1 MAHEVESMMYVG
13 KTPWHGLG
21 MAIPDGKKLSIE
33 EAIVAAGLNWEVE
46 LRHIFTE
53 DDKGSRQ
60 GILNHYVS
68 CRKTDNSVLGIV
80 GKDYK
85 PLQNRDAFRWFQ
97 PFLEGGEATIETAGS
112 LKKGSK
118 VWVLA
123 RIRRDPMIV
132 GKEDMMRH
140 YVLLSNSHDGS
151 LAVRVGFT
159 PIRVVCNNTLYLAH
173 ESKASKLLRVKHTSR
188 VLENLEDI
196 RETIDL
202 AQQEFAATVTQYKRL
217 ASKGINSTD
226 LVKYVR
232 LVFDL
237 KERERTP
244 AQEKQEKIVPGVVR
258 LFEAGRGSH
267 MAGRNYWGAYNAV
280 NEYLNY
286 FRGKTQDN
294 TLNSL
299 WFGDSGRINKKALKT
314 AMKMAA

>member
-1 MAHEVESMMYVG
+1 MIHEVESMMYVG

-21 MAIPDGKKLSIE
+21 VAIPKGKNLSIE
-33 EAIVAAGLNWEVE
+33 EAMVAAGLDWEVQ
-46 LRHIFTE
+46 LRPIFTKDE
-53 DDKGSRQ
+53 RGNPL
-60 GILNHYVS
+60 GILDHYVT
-68 CRKTDNSVLGIV
+68 CRDRDNAVLGIV
-80 GKDYK
+80 GKDYQA
-85 PLQNRDAFRWFQ
+85 LQNRDAFRWFQ
-97 PFLEGGEATIETAGS
+97 PFLDSNEATIETAGS
-112 LKKGSK
+112 LKGGSK
-118 VWVLA
+118 IWVLA
-123 RIRRDPMIV
+123 RIRRDPLAVNKKDIM
-132 GKEDMMRH
+132 EH

-159 PIRVVCNNTLYLAH
+159 PIRVVCNNTLCLAH
-173 ESKASKLLRVKHTSR
+173 ESKASQLLRVKHTSR
-188 VLENLEDI
+188 VLQNLEDI

-202 AQQEFAATVTQYKRL
+202 AQREFAATVTQYRRL
-217 ASKGINSTD
+217 AAKGINSTD

-237 KERERTP
+237 RERVRTL
-244 AQEKQEKIVPGVVR
+244 AQEKQQKIVPGVVQ

-299 WFGDSGRINKKALKT
+299 WFGDSGRINKKALNI

>member
-13 KTPWHGLG
+13 DTPWHGLG
-21 MAIPDGKKLSIE
+21 VAIPDGKKLSIE
-33 EAIVAAGLNWEVE
+33 EAIVAAGLDWEVE

-53 DDKGSRQ
+53 DDEGSPH

-68 CRKTDNSVLGIV
+68 CRKADNTVLGIV
-80 GKDYK
+80 GKNYK

-112 LKKGSK
+112 LKWGSR

-132 GKEDMMRH
+132 GKEDKMRH

-159 PIRVVCNNTLYLAH
+159 PIRVVCNNTLCFAH
-173 ESKASKLLRVKHTSR
+173 ESKASRLLRVKHTSR
-188 VLENLEDI
+188 VRENLEEI
-196 RETIDL
+196 RETINL
-202 AQQEFAATVTQYKRL
+202 AQREFAETVDQYRRL
-217 ASKGINSTD
+217 ASRQINSTD
-226 LVKYVR
+226 LVRYVR
-232 LVFDL
+232 VVFGL
-237 KERERTP
+237 KDRKRTP
-244 AQEKQEKIVPGVVR
+244 VQEKQEKIIPSVVR
-258 LFEAGRGSH
+258 LFENGRGSRT
-267 MAGRNYWGAYNAV
+267 AGTNYWGAYNAV

-286 FRGKTQDN
+286 FRGKTRDN

-299 WFGDSGRINKKALKT
+299 WFGQGAHLNKT
-314 AMKMAA
+314 ALEVAMRLAA